1 MRKKHFTIAN
11 LILIP
16 HEQSVFRLGRDVAP
30 LTLNISTKSS
40 KNMGTKKRIRY
51 HRLVLKKNFLISY
64 SQKQQ
69 NIQVQRVRMLSL
81 SSWISQAHC
90 DLNYEIVLEAMFV
103 KILDD
108 ESTSWS
114 VHDVS
119 MHELSADWYNARY
132 KTTHL

>member
-1 MRKKHFTIAN
+1 MRHQERIQASLHLGATTHL
-11 LILIP
+11 LILRGKESI
-16 HEQSVFRLGRDVAP
+16 
-30 LTLNISTKSS
+30 N
-40 KNMGTKKRIRY
+40 
-51 HRLVLKKNFLISY
+51 LK
-64 SQKQQ
+64 
-69 NIQVQRVRMLSL
+69 
-81 SSWISQAHC
+81 
-90 DLNYEIVLEAMFV
+90 EIVLEAMFV